1 MATMTLPKEIR
12 EILNDE
18 QVLNVF
24 LNLYYRWQDEKKYED
39 FKDYVDVMAGCLPVG
54 SKVLGGTKR
63 PLGIKFKYNNQ
74 TFHLILKI
82 RNNSCNLAVGIIKN

>member
-1 MATMTLPKEIR
+1 MATMTLPKEIK
-12 EILNDE
+12 EILHNG
-18 QVLNVF
+18 QIFTVF
-24 LNLYYRWQDEKKYED
+24 VNLYFRWQDEKKYED

-74 TFHLILKI
+74 TFHLMFKVK
-82 RNNSCNLAVGIIKN
+82 NSMGRLAVGIIKN